1 MLVPEQTVSITTAGQ
16 GRENAQVCHVDVTTS
31 HSFGLYETFA
41 EKQNHGNFPELI
53 SYMNALNWHTTTIY
67 NDAVIVM
74 YMCMLYS
81 M

>member
-53 SYMNALNWHTTTIY
+53 SYMNALNWHDH
-67 NDAVIVM
+67 NDIQRCCHCDVHVNVI
-74 YMCMLYS
+74 
-81 M
+81 